1 MSKNNLDVKDVHLWF
16 QNVLLSEILSR
27 MPNDGSSEAE
37 RIMDLY
43 REELGGALRRE
54 EEEENEKS

>member
-27 MPNDGSSEAE
+27 MPNNGNSEAE

-43 REELGGALRRE
+43 REELGGALRGE
-54 EEEENEKS
+54 EEEENEES

>member
-27 MPNDGSSEAE
+27 MPNDGSSEAT

-43 REELGGALRRE
+43 REELGGALRK
-54 EEEENEKS
+54 EEENEES